1 MDTEELFHPNRHGVS
16 IADRIDASGDCWLWT
31 GTQTGSGAKSRC
43 GYGVINIG
51 GRAGRQVSI
60 HRLVWETLVGPIADG
75 LEIDHLCRAHNCVN
89 PDHLEPVTHAENVRR
104 GFGQGNGW
112 QHLTHCKHGHEFTED
127 NTRIRI
133 SDNARICRTCRKLAM
148 RRSRARNGN

>member
-1 MDTEELFHPNRHGVS
+1 MTVDLFEKNRLGRS

-31 GTQTGSGAKSRC
+31 GTQSGPGREFDG

-51 GRAGRQVSI
+51 GRAGRQVPI
-60 HRLVWETLVGPIADG
+60 HRVIWETLVGPIPDG
-75 LEIDHLCRAHNCVN
+75 LEIDHLCRVHNCVN

-112 QHLTHCKHGHEFTED
+112 QHLTHCKHGHEFTVG
-127 NTRIRI
+127 NTHVRKR
-133 SDNARICRTCRKLAM
+133 DGARICRTCRRLAT
-148 RRSRARNGN
+148 RKWRANREY